1 MTRKRELDEE
11 KLTIQRQME
20 KKDSEINDLNT
31 KLNEKISELQSLKT
45 DKKVLEEQLV
55 KENEK
60 KTFVTF
66 RFIFQKEMKTLSET
80 IGNKNSLIEKLQQQI
95 NEEKRLFKFS
105 FRFENIFFSL
115 EFGVNEQTRL
125 KDEINGL
132 KNRL

>member
-45 DKKVLEEQLV
+45 DKKVLEEQMV
-55 KENEK
+55 KENERR
-60 KTFVTF
+60 TFETF
-66 RFIFQKEMKTLSET
+66 RFFFQKELKTLSET

-95 NEEKRLFKFS
+95 NEEKRLFRFS
-105 FRFENIFFSL
+105 F
-115 EFGVNEQTRL
+115 
-125 KDEINGL
+125 
-132 KNRL
+132 